1 MSASDTILIFVDAA
15 GDAEGWLRLQDGRI
29 LERGAGLERLPPL
42 VSPETGDAVH
52 QAVIVPGE
60 EVSVHWLAGL
70 GGLAPA
76 QAGAAARIAAGEVS
90 AQPIADLHVAVGGE
104 EEDRAERVVALVPA
118 LTMARWIGRLQEQG
132 IDPDLMLPEPL
143 LLPPV
148 DEGFVR
154 YDRAGRPLY
163 RGRSDAFTMEP
174 ELAEI
179 VTAGAP
185 IATVSDRDFEE
196 ALPAAIASPAANLR
210 QGAFAKRRRWKIDW
224 IVVRRLAGLAVAIL
238 LVTLAVQIVSILRY
252 SNAADALEAEAAAL
266 ATSSLPEGT
275 RAADPVAAL
284 RQRLTDVQGA
294 AGYGAL
300 ASTLFAAVNATPNAE
315 VSDLEFERDGSLR
328 ATIEADT
335 PATLSAL
342 QQRVIAA
349 GFAGELGAMRGA
361 GGRQI
366 ADLTVR
372 MQ

>member
-1 MSASDTILIFVDAA
+1 VSASDSILIFVDAA
-15 GDAEGWLRLQDGRI
+15 GAAEGWLRLQDGRI
-29 LERGAGLERLPPL
+29 VERGVGLEQLPPL
-42 VSPETGDAVH
+42 VSPETGNAVH
-52 QAVIVPGE
+52 QSAIVSGE
-60 EVSVHWLAGL
+60 EVTVHWLAGL

-76 QAGAAARIAAGEVS
+76 QAGAAARIAAAEVS

-104 EEDRAERVVALVPA
+104 EEERAERVVALVPA

-143 LLPPV
+143 LLPAV

-174 ELAEI
+174 ALAEI
-179 VTAGAP
+179 VTSGAP
-185 IATVSDRDFEE
+185 IAVLSDQDFE
-196 ALPAAIASPAANLR
+196 AAILAAVANPTVNLR

-224 IVVRRLAGLAVAIL
+224 VVVRRLAGLTVAIL
-238 LVTLAVQIVSILRY
+238 LVTLAIQIASILRY
-252 SNAADALEAEAAAL
+252 GNAADALETEAAAL
-266 ATSSLPEGT
+266 ATSSLPQGS
-275 RAADPVAAL
+275 RASDPVAAL
-284 RQRLTDVQGA
+284 RQQLTDVQGA

-300 ASTLFAAVNATPNAE
+300 ASALFAGINATPNAE
-315 VSDLEFERDGSLR
+315 VSDLVFDRDGSLR

-342 QQRVIAA
+342 QQRVIAS
-349 GFAGELGAMRGA
+349 GFAAELGAMRGA